1 MIDAHNHVSDSSEF
15 GDKELESPRRRRSNE
30 LAADILDGL
39 AERLV
44 HGRGSVKRIAAYRR
58 AATAIRLSSAS
69 LDQLWNR
76 GDGHALTQIEG
87 VTPAIAQILA
97 ELITSKRIPIA
108 PG

>member
-1 MIDAHNHVSDSSEF
+1 MIDTHNHVRDDSGFDEANF
-15 GDKELESPRRRRSNE
+15 ESPKRRRSNE

-39 AERLV
+39 ADRLV

-58 AATAIRLSSAS
+58 AASAIRSSSVS

-87 VTPAIAQILA
+87 VTPAVAQILS